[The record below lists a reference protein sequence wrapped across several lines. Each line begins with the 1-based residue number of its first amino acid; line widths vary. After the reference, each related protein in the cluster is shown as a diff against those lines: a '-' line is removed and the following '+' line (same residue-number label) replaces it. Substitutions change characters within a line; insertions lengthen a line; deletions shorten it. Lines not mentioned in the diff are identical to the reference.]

1 MPTWPRDSPHDGAG
15 TRCRVASGVSWHNDL
30 IDKLWAAS
38 EPVGA
43 QALSSVMPPLPN
55 PAKAVILLVEDEPV
69 IRMLAADALVDA
81 GFQVIEADHGAQA
94 LDVLR
99 ERADGIHA
107 VFTDVHMP
115 GSINGV
121 ALAHEA
127 SRCWP
132 WLRLLVASGHA
143 MPSREELPAACRF
156 LPKPYSLAHVIRQL
170 DELTQP

>member
-1 MPTWPRDSPHDGAG
+1 MHSRPNLT
-15 TRCRVASGVSWHNDL
+15 
-30 IDKLWAAS
+30 K
-38 EPVGA
+38 PVV
-43 QALSSVMPPLPN
+43 LV
-55 PAKAVILLVEDEPV
+55 VEDEAL

-81 GFQVIEADHGAQA
+81 GFAVIEADHGAQA

-99 ERADGIHA
+99 QQADGIHA

-115 GSINGV
+115 GAINGV

-143 MPSREELPAACRF
+143 MPNRDELPADCRF
-156 LPKPYSLAHVIRQL
+156 LPKPYSLAHVVRQL
-170 DELTQP
+170 HELTNR